1 MLRRHFLP
9 TNSLLVALLAVLFI
23 AIAIGLPSCD
33 GQAFFGSIV
42 MMLVLVF
49 FSAQKP
55 DPFRSVNDG
64 SVHQQI
70 VQKVFQ
76 TCAGDDDCLSGLS
89 GLYLA
94 DIQRVVVQA
103 ADLLGHQAGHGDGG
117 PGAQPGG
124 ELPDGQGGRGDPAV
138 PS

>member
-1 MLRRHFLP
+1 MKR
-9 TNSLLVALLAVLFI
+9 SAAGAAAVLFLLFSSCATNHLPVPGESAAVKKTVSI
-23 AIAIGLPSCD
+23 EYMAIADAYNDLAKYD
-33 GQAFFGSIV
+33 KA
-42 MMLVLVF
+42 
-49 FSAQKP
+49 AQYYLLAM
-55 DPFRSVNDG
+55 
-64 SVHQQI
+64 I

-76 TCAGDDDCLSGLS
+76 TCAGDNNCLSGLRC
-89 GLYLA
+89 LYLA
-94 DIQRVVVQA
+94 DIQRIVVQA

>member
-1 MLRRHFLP
+1 MGI
-9 TNSLLVALLAVLFI
+9 LLVMM
-23 AIAIGLPSCD
+23 
-33 GQAFFGSIV
+33 AFLV

-76 TCAGDDDCLSGLS
+76 TCAGDNNCLSGLRC
-89 GLYLA
+89 LYLA
-94 DIQRVVVQA
+94 DIQRIVVQA

-124 ELPDGQGGRGDPAV
+124 ELPDGQGGRGGGLLFCCR
-138 PS
+138 PSHEGRELKP